1 MCMHAVCATGQIIEN
16 SVTVAGYLVT
26 GDIIE
31 TIVVDVIL
39 AVHRNIERLA
49 PDVIY
54 MYREVIGDRWARK
67 ADTLRHGYIVT
78 TIVHLNAIIAI
89 GDTVEYAGI
98 IAGYGI
104 AGTVDQAI
112 VWVRQAVSLHHHAK
126 IGALHVSRCQRMNGW
141 CGWRR

>member
-1 MCMHAVCATGQIIEN
+1 
-16 SVTVAGYLVT
+16 
-26 GDIIE
+26 
-31 TIVVDVIL
+31 
-39 AVHRNIERLA
+39 
-49 PDVIY
+49 
-54 MYREVIGDRWARK
+54 MYREVIGDRWARQ

-78 TIVHLNAIIAI
+78 TIVHLYAIIAI

-112 VWVRQAVSLHHHAK
+112 VWVRQAVSLHHDSK

-141 CGWRR
+141 RGRRR